1 MNAKISS
8 TFLLK
13 TAKTNS
19 KGLIPIY
26 LRITVDGKRFEISTQ
41 KFVEKSK
48 WSSEMKK
55 MKGTNDEARSVNE
68 YLNLLNNKV
77 FDAQKQ
83 LMLEN
88 KEITFETLR
97 NKIIGKEEKAITI
110 VKVFKEHNYKMEQL
124 IGTEYSYNTLKN
136 FKTTLSHFEK
146 YLFENYNV
154 SDISVKKIDFA
165 MMSGF
170 DFYLRSVLK
179 CNNNTT
185 IKYVKSV
192 GKIINICL
200 DNAWI
205 DKDPLTN
212 YKAKLKVI
220 DREYLTEIEI
230 QNMLNKQF
238 IVHRLELVRDIFIF
252 SCFTGLAYVD
262 VQQLKK
268 DNISLGIDGSKWIFK
283 NRQKTDTPSKIPLLP
298 VAEMIIE
305 KYKDHPE
312 CNNKNLLL
320 PILSNQKMN
329 AYLKEIADVC
339 GINKELTFHIARHT
353 FATTVTL
360 SNGVPIETVSKMLG
374 HTNLKTTQHYAK
386 ILDKKI
392 SEDMQILKDK
402 FKNFNNPESTTNQTI
417 AL

>member
-8 TFLLK
+8 TFILK
-13 TAKTNS
+13 SAKTTS

-26 LRITVDGKRFEISTQ
+26 MRVTVDGKRFEISTQ
-41 KFVEKSK
+41 KQVEKSK
-48 WSSEMKK
+48 WSTEMRK
-55 MKGTNDEARSVNE
+55 MKGNSEEARSVNE
-68 YLNLLNNKV
+68 YLTLLSNKL
-77 FDAQKQ
+77 FEAQKQ
-83 LMLEN
+83 LLLEN
-88 KEITFETLR
+88 EVITFETLR
-97 NKIIGKEEKAITI
+97 NKLFGKEEKAITI
-110 VKVFKEHNYKMEQL
+110 VKVFKEHNDKMDML

-146 YLFENYNV
+146 YLIQNYNI
-154 SDISVKKIDFA
+154 SDIPVKKIDFA
-165 MMSGF
+165 MMTGF
-170 DFYLRSVLK
+170 DFYLRSTLK

-192 GKIINICL
+192 GKIINICI
-200 DNAWI
+200 DNGWI
-205 DKDPLTN
+205 EKDPLSN
-212 YKAKLKVI
+212 YKAKLKVV
-220 DREYLTEIEI
+220 DREYLNELEIES
-230 QNMLNKQF
+230 MLNKQF
-238 IVHRLELVRDIFIF
+238 VVPRLELVRDIFVF

-268 DNISLGIDGSKWIFK
+268 ENISIGIDGSKWIFK
-283 NRQKTDTPSKIPLLP
+283 NRQKTDIASKIPLLP
-298 VAEMIIE
+298 VAEMIID
-305 KYKDHPE
+305 KYIDNPT
-312 CNNKNLLL
+312 CLNSNSLL

-392 SEDMQILKDK
+392 SEDMQVLKAK
-402 FKNFNNPESTTNQTI
+402 FNTNLQTQSKSI
-417 AL
+417 NY